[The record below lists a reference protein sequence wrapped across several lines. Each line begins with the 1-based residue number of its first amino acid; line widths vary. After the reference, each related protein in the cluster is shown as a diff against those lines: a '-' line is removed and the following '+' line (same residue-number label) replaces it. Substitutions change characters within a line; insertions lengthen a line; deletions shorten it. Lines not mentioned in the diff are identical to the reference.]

1 MNRIITY
8 PMVLRVYA
16 FTLVLALA
24 ACIYAFLKPGI
35 SSPIYPK
42 VNIDKALKDIGL
54 GLPISSSEKQLN
66 KDSSDRKLSALY
78 TYNYKDGSKILA
90 TIVRVRKRD
99 DFKIETYGLLTKN
112 IDPIYL
118 KNANAVKSVPASLS
132 GLIGTEKYIQTCVV
146 PKSTRLDESDF
157 RLNNLTSIVEKLNP
171 RPNTLFD
178 KIIGTKKNID
188 YSCLVLMYKPA
199 SSLNEFP
206 PSNWNRIVKH
216 FQEALSL

>member
-1 MNRIITY
+1 
-8 PMVLRVYA
+8 MVLRVYA
-16 FTLVLALA
+16 FTVVLALA

-35 SSPIYPK
+35 SSPIYPDVK
-42 VNIDKALKDIGL
+42 IDKALKDISL
-54 GLPISSSEKQLN
+54 GPLISSSEIKLN

-90 TIVRVRKRD
+90 SIVRVRKRD

-118 KNANAVKSVPASLS
+118 KNSSPVKNVPPSLS
-132 GLIGTEKYIQTCVV
+132 GMIGTEKYIQTCIV

-157 RLNNLTSIVEKLNP
+157 RLNNLTSIVENLNP
-171 RPNTLFD
+171 RSNTLFD

-188 YSCLVLMYKPA
+188 YSCLVLTYKPA

-206 PSNWNRIVKH
+206 PPNWNKIVKH

>member
-1 MNRIITY
+1 MNRMLTY

-16 FTLVLALA
+16 FTVFLALA
-24 ACIYAFLKPGI
+24 ACIYAFVKPGI
-35 SSPIYPK
+35 SSPIYPEVK
-42 VNIDKALKDIGL
+42 MENALKDISL
-54 GLPISSSEKQLN
+54 GVLISSSETKLD

-118 KNANAVKSVPASLS
+118 KNANPVITVPASLS
-132 GLIGTEKYIQTCVV
+132 GTIGTEKYIQTCVV
-146 PKSTRLDESDF
+146 PKSKRLGENNF
-157 RLNNLTSIVEKLNP
+157 RLNDLTSTVEKLNP
-171 RPNTLFD
+171 RSNTLFD
-178 KIIGTKKNID
+178 KIIGTKTNID
-188 YSCLVLMYKPA
+188 YSCLVLTYKPA

-206 PSNWNRIVKH
+206 PSNWNRIVK
-216 FQEALSL
+216 QVQGALS